1 MLGFV
6 NEKERQMPSCDRNAE
21 RTVEY
26 YKGFAMLDNYHSG
39 DALAGLCRN
48 CLIANAVFPA
58 ALLQTFLLLLR
69 QHRTMIVRYCLKL
82 WIMLMG

>member
-1 MLGFV
+1 MLGFA

-21 RTVEY
+21 RTVGY

-48 CLIANAVFPA
+48 CPIANAVFPA
-58 ALLQTFLLLLR
+58 ALLQTFLLLLLP
-69 QHRTMIVRYCLKL
+69 QLNLATIHKAA
-82 WIMLMG
+82 